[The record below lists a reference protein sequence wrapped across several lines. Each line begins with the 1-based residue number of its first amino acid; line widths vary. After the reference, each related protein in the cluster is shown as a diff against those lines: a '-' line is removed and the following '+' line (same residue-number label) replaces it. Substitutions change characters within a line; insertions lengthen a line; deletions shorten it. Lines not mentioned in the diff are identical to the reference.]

1 MGLFGRL
8 FNKPAAKLEKARK
21 LMAQQRYAEARGLVA
36 DLDGDEARAL
46 VTEAEAGLVEL
57 NLEKAVQRARA
68 GDLEAAQGHIE
79 VAERFRKPGQDD
91 LFEQA
96 AGRITALQA
105 ESARDEIWGDLLTA
119 ADRRRRLGDDP
130 GDFARSALNG
140 AGAVRLYFGGD
151 EPFGLPGIELEP
163 RAEEFVPP
171 WVPEAADPPKGA
183 DVGKVRAALKAAW
196 PERLHGHID
205 AGGDGLIQAVVALAH
220 RRPEA
225 AVSLLVDTPE
235 DNPVCRFELGRAAA
249 ALGSHMAAV
258 MALRQAREASGDP
271 FSVGELP
278 VRVFGA
284 RCLRW
289 AGARGPAWQTMSD
302 LSEAD
307 RAYDPH
313 LYIACAIEANRLDE
327 ADAVL
332 ETLADEDEAG
342 PQLDAALVLRRALAE
357 EVVRAPILT
366 DAEKQG
372 SPAFRKAAEAAA
384 RRLQAE
390 VDAVLGALREMEAE
404 GG

>member
-8 FNKPAAKLEKARK
+8 FNKPAARLEKARK
-21 LMAQQRYAEARGLVA
+21 LMAQERFAEARTAVV
-36 DLDGDEARAL
+36 DLDDDEARAL
-46 VTEAEAGLVEL
+46 VLDAETKLVEL
-57 NLEKAVQRARA
+57 NLERAVQRARA

-79 VAERFRKPGQDD
+79 VAERYRKDGQDA
-91 LFEQA
+91 LFAEA
-96 AGRITALQA
+96 EARITALQA
-105 ESARDEIWGDLLTA
+105 EEARDEIWGELTAA

-130 GDFARSALNG
+130 GDFARMALHG
-140 AGAVRLYFGGD
+140 TGAVRLYFGGD

-163 RAEEFVPP
+163 RASEFVPA
-171 WVPEAADPPKGA
+171 WVPETADPPQGA
-183 DVGKVRAALKAAW
+183 EVAKVRDALHAAW
-196 PERLHGHID
+196 PEALHGHIA
-205 AGGDGLIQAVVALAH
+205 AGGDGLIRAVVALAN

-225 AVSLLVDTPE
+225 AVELLIDAPE

-258 MALRQAREASGDP
+258 IALRQARDAAEEPFTVGD
-271 FSVGELP
+271 LP

-289 AGARGPAWQTMSD
+289 AGARGPAWATMSD

-307 RAYDPH
+307 RAYDVH
-313 LYIACAIEANRLDE
+313 LYIACAIEANKLDE

-332 ETLADEDEAG
+332 ETLSDEDEAG

-357 EVVRAPILT
+357 EAKRAPILT
-366 DAEKQG
+366 DASKQG

-384 RRLQAE
+384 KRLQAE
-390 VDAVLGALREMEAE
+390 VDAVLGALREMEE
-404 GG
+404 QDG